1 MSALLGPS
9 TRRVV
14 GNSVRRNA
22 RGYAVGRPEESTD
35 PKKEI
40 IRRSLYPSNL
50 RNTPSPTG
58 GWRHDAVRALQYAIP
73 SVEAHETIDRAFL
86 LHRRH
91 VRKAREAEL
100 ERKFNCM
107 NQAMEELAELEPHLY
122 FEANKKE
129 DLRERTPAEQAVGSK
144 MKLTEQ
150 RALDARIRGLFPREM
165 RVPTDTPSKNGWNYN
180 WNPFPRPL

>member
-1 MSALLGPS
+1 MSAYLGRALDALWATAFAATPAICCWAS
-9 TRRVV
+9 RRVN
-14 GNSVRRNA
+14 GSQE
-22 RGYAVGRPEESTD
+22 GDHST
-35 PKKEI
+35 
-40 IRRSLYPSNL
+40 SLYPSNL

-73 SVEAHETIDRAFL
+73 SVEAHDTIDRAFL
-86 LHRRH
+86 LYRRH

-100 ERKFNCM
+100 QRKFNCM